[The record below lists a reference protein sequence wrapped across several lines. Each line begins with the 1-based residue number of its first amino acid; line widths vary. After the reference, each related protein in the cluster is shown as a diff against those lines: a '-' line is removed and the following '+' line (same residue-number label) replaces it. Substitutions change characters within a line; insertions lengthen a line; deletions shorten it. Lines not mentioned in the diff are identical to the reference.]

1 MNTILHI
8 RKNVIEVSQT
18 TLAAIAGTNQA
29 TVSRWERGELFPN
42 LEQMR
47 AIRSAVLDSGGDWDD
62 RWFFEVPDAGV
73 SETAA

>member
-8 RKNVIEVSQT
+8 RKNVIEASQT
-18 TLAAIAGTNQA
+18 AFAAIAGTNQA

-47 AIRSAVLDSGGDWDD
+47 AIRSAVLESGADWDD
-62 RWFFEVPDAGV
+62 RWFFEVP